1 MDEHIFE
8 LLENKDFTELT
19 KNEREIVLKHMDEL
33 EYNTAHMSV
42 INTTKIFNSEINNTE
57 PDTELFAELRKELKA
72 GLLYS
77 LIHSKIH
84 LWKVA
89 AVFILFFIS
98 YSFFISKLDLKSII
112 TTQTNNRDTI
122 YIRETEYLEKTD
134 TVFIVTNKTPQH
146 HVRKANII
154 ASKTKET
161 PINPKD
167 KVNLKE
173 IYSRVA
179 LAKLHYSKKH
189 ISKGL
194 SRSHEEKQI
203 LQTAFISD
211 ETCVSVDLCTNP

>member
-1 MDEHIFE
+1 MDEQIFE

-19 KNEREIVLKHMDEL
+19 KSEREIVLKHMNEM
-33 EYNTAHMSV
+33 EYNTAHISIV
-42 INTTKIFNSEINNTE
+42 NTTKIFDSEINNTE
-57 PDTELFAELRKELKA
+57 SDTKLLTELREELKPS
-72 GLLYS
+72 LLYS
-77 LIHSKIH
+77 LIHSKIQ

-98 YSFFISKLDLKSII
+98 YSFFTSKLEQETII
-112 TTQTNNRDTI
+112 TTQADKTDTV
-122 YIRETEYLEKTD
+122 YITQTEYLEKTD
-134 TVFIVTNKTPQH
+134 TVFIVTNKAPQH
-146 HVRKANII
+146 RDTKTGLI
-154 ASKTKET
+154 ASKPKET
-161 PINPKD
+161 SVNPKD

-179 LAKLHYSKKH
+179 LANLHSSKNH

-211 ETCVSVDLCTNP
+211 ETCVAVDLCTNP

>member
-19 KNEREIVLKHMDEL
+19 KSERETVLKHMDEM
-33 EYNTAHMSV
+33 EYNTAHMSI
-42 INTTKIFNSEINNTE
+42 INTTKIFDSEIANTKS
-57 PDTELFAELRKELKA
+57 DTKLLADLREELKP
-72 GLLYS
+72 GLLYF
-77 LIHSKIH
+77 LIHSKIQV
-84 LWKVA
+84 WKVA

-98 YSFFISKLDLKSII
+98 YSFLISKLDQETII
-112 TTQTNNRDTI
+112 TTQTN
-122 YIRETEYLEKTD
+122 KTD
-134 TVFIVTNKTPQH
+134 TVYITQTEYLKKTDTVIIVKNKAPQH
-146 HVRKANII
+146 RERKPSII

-161 PINPKD
+161 PVNPKD

-179 LAKLHYSKKH
+179 LANLHSSKNH

-211 ETCVSVDLCTNP
+211 GTCVAIDLCTNP